1 MDSPQPT
8 GHNLLDSVIFT
19 SFFLGLFGW
28 IAKYSTE
35 LVGFSAMITIV
46 LGLYRIF
53 RIIKGILTHTKD
65 VE

>member
-28 IAKYSTE
+28 MAKYSNE
-35 LVGFSAMITIV
+35 LVGFSATVTIV

-53 RIIKGILTHTKD
+53 RIVRGILNNTKD
-65 VE
+65 AE